1 MKDKKNKSYNLALLI
16 PYMKPYKSMLFGVL
30 ISLILTSA
38 AVLFISRGVKI
49 FIDEGITAHNA
60 AVLDQ
65 SLFFLLGVIIVLA
78 LFTFLRF
85 FLITW
90 TGEKVIAD
98 LRKDIYQHML
108 RLSPGFYEK
117 NSAGEVL
124 AYIVSDTTL
133 LLNIIGSSLSMA
145 MRNIVLF
152 IGGVAMLIF
161 TSKKLTLMILILI
174 PIVIAPIM
182 ILGKKLRALSKK
194 SQDKVGELSSISEQT
209 VSAIKTIQAYVR
221 EEKEADYFSNKI
233 KDQMTLTLERITLRG
248 LVTMSIITLV
258 FGGIGCILWVGGH
271 QVLDGN
277 ITAGELTAF
286 IYISIVCAGAIAA
299 LSEVYGEID
308 KAAGATERIFDFL
321 ATKPT
326 IFDAVDAVSIDSNF
340 QGNISF
346 KDVTFF
352 YESNPT
358 KAALKKLSF
367 DILPGKITALV
378 GKSGAGKSTIFM
390 LLERFYDI
398 QDGQIL
404 FDETDIKKI
413 KLADL
418 RSQFA
423 YVSQDA
429 VIFSS
434 TAYENILYGKPTA
447 TREEV
452 IQAAIAANALEFI
465 EKMPEG
471 FDTFLG
477 EKGVRISG
485 GQKQRIAIA
494 RAILNDPKIL
504 LLDEATSS
512 LDSENEQLVQKAL
525 ANLMQGRT
533 TIVIAHRLSTVINAD
548 NIIVLDKGK
557 IIESGTHS
565 QLIEKDNG
573 IYKSLAKLQFDGMNG
588 SSS

>member
-1 MKDKKNKSYNLALLI
+1 MK
-16 PYMKPYKSMLFGVL
+16 
-30 ISLILTSA
+30 
-38 AVLFISRGVKI
+38 
-49 FIDEGITAHNA
+49 GITAHNA

-98 LRKDIYQHML
+98 LRRDIYQHML

-194 SQDKVGELSSISEQT
+194 SQDKVGELSAISEQT

-221 EEKEADYFSNKI
+221 EEKEADHFSNKI
-233 KDQMTLTLERITLRG
+233 KEQMALTLKRITLRG

-326 IFDAVDAVSIDSNF
+326 IFDAADAVNIDHNF
-340 QGNISF
+340 QGNI
-346 KDVTFF
+346 
-352 YESNPT
+352 
-358 KAALKKLSF
+358 
-367 DILPGKITALV
+367 
-378 GKSGAGKSTIFM
+378 
-390 LLERFYDI
+390 
-398 QDGQIL
+398 
-404 FDETDIKKI
+404 
-413 KLADL
+413 
-418 RSQFA
+418 
-423 YVSQDA
+423 
-429 VIFSS
+429 VI
-434 TAYENILYGKPTA
+434 
-447 TREEV
+447 
-452 IQAAIAANALEFI
+452 
-465 EKMPEG
+465 
-471 FDTFLG
+471 
-477 EKGVRISG
+477 
-485 GQKQRIAIA
+485 
-494 RAILNDPKIL
+494 
-504 LLDEATSS
+504 
-512 LDSENEQLVQKAL
+512 
-525 ANLMQGRT
+525 
-533 TIVIAHRLSTVINAD
+533 
-548 NIIVLDKGK
+548 
-557 IIESGTHS
+557 
-565 QLIEKDNG
+565 
-573 IYKSLAKLQFDGMNG
+573 
-588 SSS
+588 

>member
-1 MKDKKNKSYNLALLI
+1 MKDKKNKSYNLIHLA

-30 ISLILTSA
+30 VSLILTSA

-98 LRKDIYQHML
+98 LRRDIYQHML

-152 IGGVAMLIF
+152 VGGVAMLIF

-194 SQDKVGELSSISEQT
+194 SQDKVGELSAISEQT

-221 EEKEADYFSNKI
+221 EEKEADHFSNKI
-233 KDQMTLTLERITLRG
+233 KEQMALTLKRITLRG

-326 IFDAVDAVSIDSNF
+326 IFDAADAVNIDNNF

-429 VIFSS
+429 VIFSG

-452 IQAAIAANALEFI
+452 TQAAKAANALEFI

-477 EKGVRISG
+477 EKGVRLSG

-533 TIVIAHRLSTVINAD
+533 TVVIAHRLSTVINAD

-557 IIESGTHS
+557 IVESGTHS